1 MNLTRQDNLKI
12 HKKTHEEKN
21 FECTYCNNKFSSKFN
36 VERHVKLNHT
46 LVISGQGKIIT
57 EEKVKAS
64 CDVKCQYCSKSYTS
78 EQGLRK
84 HIEKYHKI
92 STDTLNGNFISH
104 GDKMF
109 GMFENSSSVDIQ
121 DFQMDDSDV
130 CNDTENGNNE
140 EEINLNTAEK
150 EVVHEESQDKTTVE
164 KNPKCDLCNKIFS
177 TKKTLRK
184 HMKIHTKTKSGKE
197 GVRGPYKK
205 K

>member
-1 MNLTRQDNLKI
+1 M
-12 HKKTHEEKN
+12 
-21 FECTYCNNKFSSKFN
+21 
-36 VERHVKLNHT
+36 
-46 LVISGQGKIIT
+46 
-57 EEKVKAS
+57 KAS

-130 CNDTENGNNE
+130 CNDT
-140 EEINLNTAEK
+140 
-150 EVVHEESQDKTTVE
+150 V
-164 KNPKCDLCNKIFS
+164 
-177 TKKTLRK
+177 
-184 HMKIHTKTKSGKE
+184 MK
-197 GVRGPYKK
+197 
-205 K
+205 